1 MLPARAM
8 PPDTAPP
15 PAGLFPRDKT
25 TWALALLLLFGLTR
39 QAFLPAALFAA
50 GAAWAARLAL
60 GQGRGARLAD
70 ALCLAAVAFPL
81 VALAAGVLAQG
92 LEFAAGLAAPLAVNP
107 IEGREAYKAWLL
119 ALGGNLYA
127 GPAQGPD
134 IRITLYGPLYY
145 VLAALAERLL
155 GPGLLPARLVSLAA
169 AAALLAA
176 IFALVRRETGSK
188 AAATVAACAL
198 FAAPLYEYGRFARP
212 DMTAWAFFFL
222 AAWAFSRALDAPR
235 PTRGLAL
242 AALLAVAALLAKQQ
256 TWPPLFGLFL
266 YGALRRRMKATAA
279 FAAITLVVGAAAFFA
294 IDAATGGGFHAQSFD
309 FPRRMAG
316 LTDLNRNAFAL
327 ERLRVFAALHW
338 PDLLLAAGLLLSAAL
353 TRRVTCIEPVLLACL
368 APLFVVLRWTGA
380 EYNHFL
386 PVVILAKAG
395 GGVLL
400 ARLWRLPHPA
410 FARAPAAALVLA
422 LLAAP
427 PEALGPHAARL
438 AADNATRAAH
448 LAALRRDTDAL
459 PGPALAD
466 AEAAYVFL
474 GAPPRNV
481 TAYDAFETNIFER
494 LGLLRPEA
502 TALAQGIRDR
512 RFALALT
519 TPTFQPKALT
529 TLLELYYRPAP
540 TAAGPTLWRPRPET
554 ALLGITAPHGRGN
567 TASQAGIAVTA
578 QTAGSLEEKPGF
590 VTADGREGPGTF
602 AVDIRSDRPLTRLGT
617 TFFARLNRK
626 EPAASMCLEAEDAA
640 GNRSVLWEEK
650 GGTGNGWDP
659 EPGVRTDVAVPEA
672 LLARTR
678 RLVFTLRGPAQ
689 LWLGPARPLLVAA
702 GARKGRGAGVN

>member
-1 MLPARAM
+1 M
-8 PPDTAPP
+8 PPNASPS

-25 TWALALLLLFGLTR
+25 FWPLALVVLAPLLVFGLTR

-50 GAAWAARLAL
+50 IAAGTARLTFR
-60 GQGRGARLAD
+60 QGRGAHLAD
-70 ALCLAAVAFPL
+70 ALALAAVAFPL
-81 VALAAGVLAQG
+81 LALAGDVLAQG
-92 LEFAAGLAAPLAVNP
+92 MDFAAGLIAPLAVNP

-127 GPAQGPD
+127 GPAHGPD

-169 AAALLAA
+169 AAALLVA
-176 IFALVRRETGSK
+176 IFALVRRETGSL

-198 FAAPLYEYGRFARP
+198 FAAPLLEYGRFARP

-222 AAWAFSRALDAPR
+222 AAWAFCRALDTPR
-235 PTRGLAL
+235 PARGLLL
-242 AALLAVAALLAKQQ
+242 AAFLSVAALLAKQQ
-256 TWPPLFGLFL
+256 AWPPLFGLFL
-266 YGALRRRMKATAA
+266 YGALRRRVKATAA
-279 FAAITLVVGAAAFFA
+279 FAGMTLLVGAAAFVA
-294 IDAATGGGFHAQSFD
+294 VDAATGGGFLAQSFD

-327 ERLRVFAALHW
+327 ERLRVFASLHW
-338 PDLLLAAGLLLSAAL
+338 PDLLLAAGLLLSAAI
-353 TRRVTCIEPVLLACL
+353 TRRVTCFEPVLLACL

-410 FARAPAAALVLA
+410 WLRAPAAALVLA
-422 LLAAP
+422 LLATP
-427 PEALGPHAARL
+427 PEAFAPHAARL
-438 AADNATRAAH
+438 IADNDTRSQR
-448 LAALRRDTDAL
+448 LAALRQETDAL
-459 PGPALAD
+459 LGPALAD

-474 GAPPRNV
+474 GAPPREV

-494 LGLLRPEA
+494 LGLLLPEE
-502 TALAQGIRDR
+502 TAIAQGVRDR

-519 TPTFQPKALT
+519 TPTFQPKALA

-540 TAAGPTLWRPRPET
+540 TAAGPTLWRPRPEM
-554 ALLGITAPHGRGN
+554 AVLGVTAPQGQGN
-567 TASQAGIAVTA
+567 AASQAGVGITA
-578 QTAGSLEEKPGF
+578 QATGYLEAKPGF
-590 VTADGREGPGTF
+590 VTADGKDGPGTF
-602 AVDIRSDRPLTRLGT
+602 TVDIRSDRPLTSLEM
-617 TFFARLNRK
+617 TFFARVNRK
-626 EPAASMCLEAEDAA
+626 DEAASLRLEAEDAA

-650 GGTGNGWDP
+650 GGKGDGWDP
-659 EPGVRTDVAVPEA
+659 EPGVRADVTVPEELVA
-672 LLARTR
+672 STR

-689 LWLGPARPLLVAA
+689 LWFGPARPLLVTADV
-702 GARKGRGAGVN
+702 R